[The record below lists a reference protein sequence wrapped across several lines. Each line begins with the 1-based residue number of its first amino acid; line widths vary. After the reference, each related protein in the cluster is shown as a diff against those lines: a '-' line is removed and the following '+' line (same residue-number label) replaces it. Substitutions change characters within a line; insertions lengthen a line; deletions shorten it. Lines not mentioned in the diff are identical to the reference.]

1 MTMDI
6 TNIPAPRVEFI
17 DKRTG
22 LMAREW
28 YLFFLNL
35 FNLTGAGSNNLSLLD
50 VQQGPPPVTVD
61 ELGVQTLINQVDVTP
76 TPLNYDDLILRLQ
89 DQLSS
94 QPTPTNDTLIVDQL
108 GSAPVQNLEDLS
120 LFRQLVETAPPY
132 PEPAPNNSYLIQPS
146 GITVGAS
153 PFTFTNDNLYTV
165 DVVVKAGTV
174 SAIEFSRDGS
184 IWYDIG
190 VVAGMFTLSK
200 NDQLRVTYT
209 VAPTL
214 TLIPR

>member
-1 MTMDI
+1 MDI

-35 FNLTGAGSNNLSLLD
+35 FNLTGAGSNPVSILD
-50 VQQGPPPVTVD
+50 LQQGPPSVTIDDVAGQLSAN
-61 ELGVQTLINQVDVTP
+61 ELGFAPAASV
-76 TPLNYDDLILRLQ
+76 YDDLILRLQ
-89 DQLSS
+89 DQLNG
-94 QPTPTNDTLIVDQL
+94 QPVPTV
-108 GSAPVQNLEDLS
+108 EDLK
-120 LFRQLVETAPPY
+120 LIRQLVETAPPY

-165 DVVVKAGTV
+165 DVVVEAGTV

-184 IWYDIG
+184 IWYNIG

-209 VAPTL
+209 AVPTL

>member
-1 MTMDI
+1 MDI

-35 FNLTGAGSNNLSLLD
+35 FNLTGGGSNNLSLLD

-61 ELGVQTLINQVDVTP
+61 ELGVQTLINQVDV
-76 TPLNYDDLILRLQ
+76 
-89 DQLSS
+89 
-94 QPTPTNDTLIVDQL
+94 TPTNDTLIVDQL

-132 PEPAPNNSYLIQPS
+132 PEPAHQ
-146 GITVGAS
+146 
-153 PFTFTNDNLYTV
+153 
-165 DVVVKAGTV
+165 V
-174 SAIEFSRDGS
+174 STR
-184 IWYDIG
+184 
-190 VVAGMFTLSK
+190 LSLHLVRSK
-200 NDQLRVTYT
+200 
-209 VAPTL
+209 
-214 TLIPR
+214 

>member
-1 MTMDI
+1 MDI

-61 ELGVQTLINQVDVTP
+61 ELGVQTLINQVDV
-76 TPLNYDDLILRLQ
+76 
-89 DQLSS
+89 
-94 QPTPTNDTLIVDQL
+94 TPTNDTLIVDQL

-174 SAIEFSRDGS
+174 SAIEFSRDRS

-209 VAPTL
+209 AAPTL